1 MGRHSPAVVA
11 WCARCLLLLS
21 SILLVGCGELAIKD
35 AASLFAPTLQRS
47 EVVGF
52 LAGLATTVAAVPD
65 LLAMLKKRSG
75 AGMNPRMAA
84 IMCVFQVVWIY
95 YGLLIRSRPVI
106 GWNLVAVVI
115 NSVSV
120 GAYLH
125 FVRKEQSR

>member
-1 MGRHSPAVVA
+1 VVGKPSFIA
-11 WCARCLLLLS
+11 TWCLRCALLLTA
-21 SILLVGCGELAIKD
+21 IVLLGCGDLTIDVPSLLAPR
-35 AASLFAPTLQRS
+35 LHRS
-47 EVVGF
+47 EIFGFVAGVG
-52 LAGLATTVAAVPD
+52 TTFAAVPD
-65 LLAMLKKRSG
+65 LIAMLRKRSS